1 MMRAE
6 VSHFSRSH
14 ALIYLLKGTRYKSKL
29 QLRINS
35 KQALY
40 SMPTVVL
47 LGACLLMDSNVS
59 IWIVEPG

>member
-1 MMRAE
+1 MVRAE

-14 ALIYLLKGTRYKSKL
+14 AFIYLLKGTRYKSKL

-35 KQALY
+35 KRVLY
-40 SMPTVVL
+40 STPTVVSI
-47 LGACLLMDSNVS
+47 GACFLMDINVN